1 MEDEKEMICD
11 KSFSAW
17 LQADPYTY
25 IRPYTLALENPRG
38 VGVKTNIY
46 RVGIQAFIDFSS
58 WVFDYTN
65 HVKFRFNGFA
75 SAVTGDTDQI
85 PTDSTGLYDVE
96 QQTRN
101 RQK

>member
-38 VGVKTNIY
+38 VGVKTNILY
-46 RVGIQAFIDFSS
+46 IELGSKLLLIFQVEFLIIQIM
-58 WVFDYTN
+58 
-65 HVKFRFNGFA
+65 
-75 SAVTGDTDQI
+75 
-85 PTDSTGLYDVE
+85 
-96 QQTRN
+96 
-101 RQK
+101 